1 MSHAVLATASAS
13 PTSTPSNRFPA
24 TMATAVT
31 TSTTASPRCSRHST
45 PNSLTGTSLHPA
57 CTSSP
62 ASAATGSTPST
73 PGSTAVKTS
82 SHTPCSTR
90 DTFVRAPACTFA
102 ALRTI
107 TAVIGSA
114 PSTPHTAFPAPCAI
128 SSRS

>member
-31 TSTTASPRCSRHST
+31 PSTTTSPRCPRHST
-45 PNSLTGTSLHPA
+45 RTSRTGTSLQPA

-62 ASAATGSTPST
+62 ASAATGMTPRT
-73 PGSTAVKTS
+73 PGTTAVKTS

-90 DTFVRAPACTFA
+90 EAFVRAPACTFA

-114 PSTPHTAFPAPCAI
+114 PRAPHTAFPAPCAM